1 GGKRERCPQ
10 TQKLCCWPIPTRDC
24 HTGQPGRKCNN
35 QASPWRFRLHD
46 HESGT
51 SMVRL
56 GHCTLDQADPC
67 GSPELGLANSII
79 FAFGDS
85 VRASPPMQLG

>member
-46 HESGT
+46 HESLPA
-51 SMVRL
+51 RL
-56 GHCTLDQADPC
+56 TRVAVPSWDWPTA
-67 GSPELGLANSII
+67 
-79 FAFGDS
+79 
-85 VRASPPMQLG
+85 

>member
-1 GGKRERCPQ
+1 EARTLSPNAKIMLLANPNS
-10 TQKLCCWPIPTRDC
+10 DC
-24 HTGQPGRKCNN
+24 HTGQPGRKCND
-35 QASPWRFRLHD
+35 QTSPWRSRLHD
-46 HESGT
+46 REMPPS
-51 SMVRL
+51 
-56 GHCTLDQADPC
+56 QADPC

>member
-1 GGKRERCPQ
+1 GKRERCPQ
-10 TQKLCCWPIPTRDC
+10 TQKLCCWPIPTRTATRVSLVESAMTKP
-24 HTGQPGRKCNN
+24 HHGG
-35 QASPWRFRLHD
+35 FRD
-46 HESGT
+46 HEGGT

>member
-1 GGKRERCPQ
+1 MGGSANAVPKRKNYAVGQ
-10 TQKLCCWPIPTRDC
+10 SQLGTATRV
-24 HTGQPGRKCNN
+24 
-35 QASPWRFRLHD
+35 SLV
-46 HESGT
+46 ESAITKPHHGGGT